1 MALTEWYADYG
12 LSSRTTARR
21 AQLELAREDDRIF
34 SVENDLGLPAVPFD
48 KEFPDRYLQ
57 VGIAEADQI
66 GIAAGMAVR
75 GKIPFVNTFAVF
87 GTMRA
92 CEQLRLDVCYN
103 GAPVK
108 VVGYYT
114 GLSGGYA
121 GPSHQCVED
130 IALTTAMPGMTVLSP
145 ADAYETYL
153 AVRAA
158 AAHPGPVYLRAS
170 RGPTPAVYGA
180 YRSPVEFRI
189 GEAVVLRDN
198 GDTGEATADVSIL
211 ATGCQIVPMALEAA
225 ELLADNGIR
234 ARVVNVHT
242 LKPLDRAAILAE
254 ARRSRLLVTYED
266 HNRVGGLG
274 SLVAATVLGAH
285 PVPVLS
291 FGVPDQYCAQTAEY
305 DEMLVRY
312 GLGPAQVTTAV
323 LRWLSQH

>member
-1 MALTEWYADYG
+1 MAALTEWYTEYG
-12 LSSRTTARR
+12 LSSRVTARR

-57 VGIAEADQI
+57 AGIAEADQI
-66 GIAAGMAVR
+66 GIAAGLATR
-75 GKIPFVNTFAVF
+75 GKVPFVNTFAVF
-87 GTMRA
+87 GTMRG

-130 IALTTAMPGMTVLSP
+130 IAVTTAMPGMTVLSP

-153 AVRAA
+153 AVKAA

-170 RGPTPAVYGA
+170 RGPTPAVYD
-180 YRSPVEFRI
+180 SPAEFRI
-189 GEAVVLRDN
+189 GEAVVLRD
-198 GDTGEATADVSIL
+198 TGGEPSDVSIL
-211 ATGCQIVPMALEAA
+211 ATGCQIVPMALTAA
-225 ELLADNGIR
+225 ELLASNGIQ

-242 LKPLDRAAILAE
+242 LKPLDRVAILAE

-266 HNRVGGLG
+266 HNRIGGLG
-274 SLVAATVLGAH
+274 SAVAGVVLAGH
-285 PVPVLS
+285 PVPVLR

-305 DEMLVRY
+305 EEMLERY
-312 GLGPAQVTTAV
+312 GLGPATVNAAV
-323 LRWLSQH
+323 LRWLSAH

>member
-1 MALTEWYADYG
+1 MGGLDDWYATYG
-12 LSSRTTARR
+12 HNSRVTCRR

-34 SVENDLGLPAVPFD
+34 SVENDLGLPDVPFD
-48 KEFPDRYLQ
+48 KEFPDRYLS

-66 GIAAGMAVR
+66 GVAAGLAIR
-75 GKIPFVNTFAVF
+75 GKIPFVNTFSVF

-103 GAPVK
+103 HADVK
-108 VVGYYT
+108 VMGYYT

-130 IALTTAMPGMTVLSP
+130 IAITRAMPGMTVLSP

-153 AVRAA
+153 ATRAA
-158 AAHPGPVYLRAS
+158 ARHPGPVYLRAS
-170 RGPTPAVYGA
+170 RGPTPAVYD
-180 YRSPVEFRI
+180 RPVEFRI
-189 GEAVVLRDN
+189 GAAVVLND
-198 GDTGEATADVSIL
+198 GGVPDGEAVDVSIL
-211 ATGCQIVPMALEAA
+211 ATGCQIVPNALTAA
-225 ELLADNGIR
+225 ELLAANGVR

-242 LKPLDRAAILAE
+242 LKPLDEAAIVAE

-274 SLVAATVLGAH
+274 SAVAGVVLGAH

-291 FGVPDQYCAQTAEY
+291 FGVPDQYCTQTAEY
-305 DEMLVRY
+305 EDMLVRY
-312 GLGPAQVTTAV
+312 GLGPDNVNSAV